1 MAMELS
7 WGPDTSTTARA
18 DSRPRTHRS
27 CVRGVTY
34 CLEGPWALRGAL
46 DRTALESFCAE
57 VEAMARRVPGS
68 IVVDLSGVRSCDAAG
83 LELLSR
89 LGRAA
94 RHPVVLRAA
103 PACVREALAGALVPA
118 LSVEPDAVDGATAD
132 TGGPL
137 RGCGP

>member
-1 MAMELS
+1 MATELS
-7 WGPDTSTTARA
+7 WRPDTPTTAGIDGRPG
-18 DSRPRTHRS
+18 RPRP

-46 DRTALESFCAE
+46 DRTALESFCGE
-57 VEAMARRVPGS
+57 LESMARRVAGS

-94 RHPVVLRAA
+94 RHPVVLRAV
-103 PACVREALAGALVPA
+103 PVCVREVLAGTMTSGV
-118 LSVEPDAVDGATAD
+118 SVEPDPSDDAAADRATA
-132 TGGPL
+132 
-137 RGCGP
+137 